1 MWLKQ
6 QLQSELDVAWVAGG
20 GDPAEGGR
28 AQEVVGEVEVRVIEE
43 VEGLSTKLKIHTLVK
58 SSVLQ

>member
-1 MWLKQ
+1 M
-6 QLQSELDVAWVAGG
+6 AGITCG

-28 AQEVVGEVEVRVIEE
+28 AQEVVGEVEVRVVEE
-43 VEGLSTKLKIHTLVK
+43 VEGLGTKLKIHTLVK